1 MRPAGAGWGSMR
13 SIQAPSTLSRLG
25 ISTSSSG
32 RGNFAEVAY
41 DRSALDLFVEKVA
54 PALA

>member
-1 MRPAGAGWGSMR
+1 MR
-13 SIQAPSTLSRLG
+13 SIQAPSTLSRLV
-25 ISTSSSG
+25 ISASSSG

>member
-1 MRPAGAGWGSMR
+1 MR
-13 SIQAPSTLSRLG
+13 SIQAPSTLSRLV
-25 ISTSSSG
+25 IATSSSG